1 MFCFN
6 MGTLRSLYVG
16 VLIFGLLWLCFH
28 WRIQEVR
35 ELSPIPV
42 TYGIYAMFV
51 SSAEIV
57 INYVCSKCILIFPL
71 EEG

>member
-42 TYGIYAMFV
+42 TYGIYGMFV

>member
-6 MGTLRSLYVG
+6 MGTLRSLYMG
-16 VLIFGLLWLCFH
+16 VLIVGLLCLCFH
-28 WRIQEVR
+28 QGIQEVW

-51 SSAEIV
+51 SSVETV
-57 INYVCSKCILIFPL
+57 INSVCSKCMLIFPL